1 MSRAGEQAPALYR
14 ALEAFFWLLL
24 LAGQL
29 PAAGVLWLL
38 AQLLRLSGPFG
49 ALVLDLV
56 RWRVR
61 P

>member
-1 MSRAGEQAPALYR
+1 MSRAEQDPPALYR

-38 AQLLRLSGPFG
+38 GQLLRLSGPFG
-49 ALVLDLV
+49 AFVADLV
-56 RWRVR
+56 RWRGR